1 MSIEIPRM
9 MEVRQSYPAA
19 KELDFPA
26 LVAEQFAKS
35 RVLEG
40 VKPGMR
46 IAVGA
51 GSRGVANLQAIV
63 KATVDVLKQAGAKPF
78 VIPAMGS
85 HGGATAEGQ
94 REILANYGVTEET
107 VGAPIDDRM
116 DVKVI
121 GTAQLDGHAGH
132 EVVFSAAAL
141 EADAVIPIN
150 RVKPHT
156 DFGGPLG
163 SGIQKM
169 LTIGFGKQIGASNM
183 HRLITRQG
191 HEKVIRAFAQTIL
204 ENVTVLAGV
213 AVVEDQHHA
222 TAELEVLAP
231 EEIVSGEERLLRRA
245 WELMPQLP
253 MDEIDLLIVDE
264 IGKEISGAGMDPNVV
279 NRDIMGYSASLM
291 AQGGTKKPH
300 IWRILVRDLSEA
312 THGNGIGIGMAD
324 FTTVRVVKGLDKE
337 TTYMNA
343 LTSIGIQ
350 ATKMPMYFDSD
361 REAITEALGTLAAEK
376 DQVLR
381 VVRIKDTLSLDRML
395 VSEGCAEQLKGRAGV
410 SVAGAAR
417 AMEFDAEGNLGRL

>member
-19 KELDFPA
+19 KKLEFPA

-35 RVLEG
+35 GVLKN

-85 HGGATAEGQ
+85 HGGATPEGQ

-121 GTAQLDGHAGH
+121 GTAVLDGHAGR

-141 EADAVIPIN
+141 EADGVVAIN

-191 HEKVIRAFAQTIL
+191 HEKVIRAFAEVIL
-204 ENVTVLAGV
+204 KTVPVLCGV

-222 TAELEVLAP
+222 TAELEVLGP
-231 EEIVSGEERLLRRA
+231 KEIVSSEERLLRRA

-291 AQGGTKKPH
+291 GQGGAKKPH
-300 IWRILVRDLSEA
+300 IWRILVRDLSGA

-324 FTTVRVVKGLDKE
+324 FTTVRVVNGLDKE

-361 REAITEALGTLAAEK
+361 REAITEALATLAPEK

-395 VSEGCAEQLKGRAGV
+395 VSEGCAEELKGRAGV

>member
-19 KELDFPA
+19 KKLDFPA

-35 RVLEG
+35 GVLKS

-63 KATVDVLKQAGAKPF
+63 KTTVDVLKQAGAKPF

-121 GTAQLDGHAGH
+121 GTAALDGHAGR
-132 EVVFSAAAL
+132 EVVFSVAAL
-141 EADAVIPIN
+141 DADGVVAIN

-191 HEKVIRAFAQTIL
+191 HEKVIRAFAEVIL
-204 ENVTVLAGV
+204 KTVPVLCGV

-222 TAELEVLAP
+222 TAELEVLDP
-231 EEIVSGEERLLRRA
+231 REIVSGEERLLRRA

-291 AQGGTKKPH
+291 GQSRTKKPH

-324 FTTVRVVKGLDKE
+324 FTTVRVVKNLDKE

-395 VSEGCAEQLKGRAGV
+395 VSEGCAEELKGRAGV

-417 AMEFDAEGNLGRL
+417 AMEFDAEGNLRRL

>member
-19 KELDFPA
+19 KKLDFPA
-26 LVAEQFAKS
+26 LVAEQFAQS
-35 RVLEG
+35 GVLER

-46 IAVGA
+46 IAVGV
-51 GSRGVANLQAIV
+51 GSRGVANLQAITR
-63 KATVDVLKQAGAKPF
+63 ATVDVLKRAGAEPF

-85 HGGATAEGQ
+85 HGGATPEGQ
-94 REILANYGVTEET
+94 RAILAGYGVTEEM
-107 VGAPIDDRM
+107 VGASIDDRM
-116 DVKVI
+116 DVKLI
-121 GTAQLDGHAGH
+121 GTAFDGHDGR

-141 EADAVIPIN
+141 EADAVVPIN

-169 LTIGFGKQIGASNM
+169 LTIGFGKQIGANNA
-183 HRLITRQG
+183 HRMITRQG

-204 ENVTVLAGV
+204 EKVTVLAGV
-213 AVVEDQHHA
+213 AVVEDQHHE

-231 EEIVSGEERLLRRA
+231 AEIVRGEERLLRRA

-291 AQGGTKKPH
+291 EHGETKKPY
-300 IWRILVRDLSEA
+300 IYRILVRDLSEA
-312 THGNGIGIGMAD
+312 THGNGIGIGLAD
-324 FTTVRVVKGLDKE
+324 FTTARVVNGLDKE

-361 REAITEALGTLAAEK
+361 REAVTEALATLAPEK
-376 DQVLR
+376 DQALR
-381 VVRIKDTLSLDRML
+381 VVRIANTLSLDRML
-395 VSEGCAEQLKGRAGV
+395 VSEGSAEALKGRAGV
-410 SVAGAAR
+410 SIAGAAR
-417 AMEFDAEGNLGRL
+417 AMEFDAEGNLARL

>member
-19 KELDFPA
+19 KKLDFSA

-121 GTAQLDGHAGH
+121 GTAPLDGHVGR
-132 EVVFSAAAL
+132 EVVFSVAAL
-141 EADAVIPIN
+141 EADGVVAIN

-191 HEKVIRAFAQTIL
+191 HEKVIRAFAEVIL
-204 ENVTVLAGV
+204 KTVPVLCGV

-222 TAELEVLAP
+222 TAELEVLGPA
-231 EEIVSGEERLLRRA
+231 EIVTGEERLLRRA

-253 MDEIDLLIVDE
+253 LDEIDLLIVDE

-291 AQGGTKKPH
+291 GHGGTKKPH
-300 IWRILVRDLSEA
+300 IWRILGRDLSEA

-395 VSEGCAEQLKGRAGV
+395 VSEGCAEELKRRAGV
-410 SVAGAAR
+410 SVAGVAME
-417 AMEFDAEGNLGRL
+417 MEFDAEGNLGAL

>member
-19 KELDFPA
+19 KTLDFPA
-26 LVAEQFAKS
+26 LVADQFAKS
-35 RVLEG
+35 GVLARVR
-40 VKPGMR
+40 PGMR
-46 IAVGA
+46 IAVGV
-51 GSRGVANLQAIV
+51 GSRGVANLKEITR
-63 KATVDVLKQAGAKPF
+63 ATVDVLKRAGAEPF

-85 HGGATAEGQ
+85 HGGATPEGQ
-94 REILANYGVTEET
+94 RAILAGYGVTEET

-121 GTAQLDGHAGH
+121 GTALLGDATR
-132 EVVFSAAAL
+132 EVLFSAAAL
-141 EADAVIPIN
+141 EADAVLPIN

-169 LTIGFGKQIGASNM
+169 LTIGFGKQIGANNA

-191 HEKVIRAFAQTIL
+191 HEKVIRAFAEVIL
-204 ENVTVLAGV
+204 KTVTVLGGV
-213 AVVEDQHHA
+213 AVVEDQHHE
-222 TAELEVLAP
+222 TAELEVLTP
-231 EEIVSGEERLLRRA
+231 ETLVRDEERLLRRA

-300 IWRILVRDLSEA
+300 IHRIFVRDLSKA
-312 THGNGIGIGMAD
+312 THGNGIGIGQAD

-361 REAITEALGTLAAEK
+361 REAITEALGTLAPEK

-381 VVRIKDTLSLDRML
+381 VVRIKNTLSLDRML
-395 VSEGCAEQLKGRAGV
+395 VSEGCAEELKGRAGV
-410 SVAGAAR
+410 SVVGAAR
-417 AMEFDAEGNLGRL
+417 AMEFDGNGNLRD

>member
-19 KELDFPA
+19 KKLDFPA

-121 GTAQLDGHAGH
+121 GTAPLDGHVGR

-141 EADAVIPIN
+141 TADGVIPIN

-156 DFGGPLG
+156 DFGGTLG

-191 HEKVIRAFAQTIL
+191 HEKVIRAFAEVVL
-204 ENVTVLAGV
+204 KTVPVLCGV

-222 TAELEVLAP
+222 TAELEVLGPA
-231 EEIVSGEERLLRRA
+231 EIVTGEERLLRRA

-291 AQGGTKKPH
+291 GQGGTKKPH

-312 THGNGIGIGMAD
+312 THGNGIGIGIAD

-381 VVRIKDTLSLDRML
+381 VVRIANTLSLDRML
-395 VSEGCAEQLKGRAGV
+395 VSVGCAEELKGRAGM
-410 SVAGAAR
+410 SVAGTAR
-417 AMEFDAEGNLGRL
+417 AMEFDAEGNLAPL